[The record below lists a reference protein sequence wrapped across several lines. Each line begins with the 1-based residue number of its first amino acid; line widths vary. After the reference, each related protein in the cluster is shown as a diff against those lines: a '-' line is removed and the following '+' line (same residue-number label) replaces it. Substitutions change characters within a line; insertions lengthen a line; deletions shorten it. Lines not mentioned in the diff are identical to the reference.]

1 MKRFSRVVLLLT
13 ILVASTG
20 VLFAQVD
27 TSSADIG
34 QDQAQQLLQEVSISK
49 FEDAGFWQVYM
60 PIDQGVVESRRFEGG
75 PLAKEPVPM
84 EVELGIDEPDDY
96 VLGVKASFFRRGD
109 AQIYIQPARPLQVPG
124 ITKTIS
130 VWVVGRNFNHTLS
143 VVVSDYFGNVNVLP
157 MGTLNFSGWKQL
169 TVAVPPSIVQQ
180 DYHYTDRMGLQ
191 IIGFLVEPD
200 MMEAYGTYY
209 IYLDDL
215 RAYTDLFADEYRD
228 EDDMV
233 DSW

>member
-1 MKRFSRVVLLLT
+1 M
-13 ILVASTG
+13 
-20 VLFAQVD
+20 
-27 TSSADIG
+27 
-34 QDQAQQLLQEVSISK
+34 
-49 FEDAGFWQVYM
+49 
-60 PIDQGVVESRRFEGG
+60 
-75 PLAKEPVPM
+75 
-84 EVELGIDEPDDY
+84 
-96 VLGVKASFFRRGD
+96 
-109 AQIYIQPARPLQVPG
+109 
-124 ITKTIS
+124 
-130 VWVVGRNFNHTLS
+130 
-143 VVVSDYFGNVNVLP
+143 NVLP